1 MLALSQDTTNTW
13 IVILLA
19 VIALVMLLS
28 FLLGLR
34 ARP

>member
-1 MLALSQDTTNTW
+1 MFALAQDSTNTW

-34 ARP
+34 PRP